1 MDSMAP
7 ANTVSR
13 NPEKSSRSEHV
24 VRRLR
29 KARELIE
36 TDFDQPLCL
45 SDLAA
50 AAFMSDAHFVRQFRR
65 EFGLTP
71 YRCLTDRRLQAA
83 REMLRS
89 TRMPVTDIVGAAGF
103 GNRSAFSRLFKNRFG
118 LSPQEYRMQNRRFRI
133 APAVVPPYRADAR
146 AW

>member
-1 MDSMAP
+1 MDPMAT
-7 ANTVSR
+7 ANGATR
-13 NPEKSSRSEHV
+13 NPEKSSRSAHV

-83 REMLRS
+83 KDMLRTS
-89 TRMPVTDIVGAAGF
+89 RMPVTDIVGAAGF

-118 LSPQEYRMQNRRFRI
+118 VSPQEYRMRNRRFRV
-133 APAVVPPYRADAR
+133 APAMVPSYRPDVR